1 ETEITELSSC
11 RSPKNCFSFI
21 PNRRRKSGTT
31 FMRVPLIFESSI
43 RREARL
49 QYRASSFEKPCECH
63 RGFHG
68 EIPVLEYLGGPG
80 QLSPRAGRV
89 SSLLHG
95 HTGDGVAPI
104 RVACPAQGAN

>member
-1 ETEITELSSC
+1 
-11 RSPKNCFSFI
+11 
-21 PNRRRKSGTT
+21 
-31 FMRVPLIFESSI
+31 MRVPLTFESSI

-49 QYRASSFEKPCECH
+49 QYRASSFEKPGECH

-104 RVACPAQGAN
+104 RVACPAQGANLNQIGCAWRQTINGDGTGIGERC

>member
-1 ETEITELSSC
+1 
-11 RSPKNCFSFI
+11 
-21 PNRRRKSGTT
+21 
-31 FMRVPLIFESSI
+31 MRVPLIFESSI

-104 RVACPAQGAN
+104 RVACPAQGANLKQIGCAWRETIDGYGTSVGERC